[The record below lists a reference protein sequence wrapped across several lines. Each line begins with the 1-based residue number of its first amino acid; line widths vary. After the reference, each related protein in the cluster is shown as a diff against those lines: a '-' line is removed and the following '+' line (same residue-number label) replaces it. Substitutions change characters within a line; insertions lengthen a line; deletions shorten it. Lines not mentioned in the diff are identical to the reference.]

1 MLVLMALVVPEAR
14 LMFLACATA
23 ESYPCGCPWSMLS
36 PEAVLP
42 LTVKGKGVIFV
53 VVSMIADSQ
62 LRKGHIEGFCGPLP
76 TPFHPQKSNSQ

>member
-1 MLVLMALVVPEAR
+1 
-14 LMFLACATA
+14 
-23 ESYPCGCPWSMLS
+23 MLS